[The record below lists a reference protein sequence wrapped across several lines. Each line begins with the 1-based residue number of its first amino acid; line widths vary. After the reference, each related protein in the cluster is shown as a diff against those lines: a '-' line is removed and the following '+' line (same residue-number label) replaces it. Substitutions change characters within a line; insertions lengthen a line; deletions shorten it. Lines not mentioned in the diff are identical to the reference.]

1 MVNQEISALFE
12 SVADALEFKGENRFR
27 VNAYRRGARAVA
39 DLAEDV
45 TELVAGKR
53 LTEVPGIGKGLA
65 GDIDEYL
72 ASGRMT
78 AYEKAM
84 EGVPKTLMD
93 LRAIGGLGPKRLA
106 LIHGK
111 LGVTDLA
118 SLERALDDGTVA
130 ALPGLGDKLAG
141 NLREGVALYLRNRER
156 MSIAEA
162 LSLSRRV
169 RDALGKQADVEKA
182 VFAGSLRRCRETCGD
197 LDLLVPAKDGPAIV
211 RAFTALPGVERVLAA
226 GDTKGSVL
234 FESGRQVDLRVVA
247 PDSFGAALCYFTGSK
262 EHNVRLRELAKKRGL
277 KVNEYGVFRGEKRLA
292 ARTEEEVYAALD
304 LAWIPP
310 EMRED
315 RGEIDAAREGRLP
328 EVVEMKDVRA
338 DLHVHTTWSDGKAS
352 VLEMVKAAAARGLKA
367 VAVTDHS
374 AAATYAHGLT
384 YARWKEQKQEIE
396 AARKAVPGIRVL
408 HGMEVDITADGG
420 IDLPIEAQGKLD
432 WIIASVHSG
441 FRNRVTE
448 RVLAA
453 MENPYVDAVA
463 HPTGRLIG
471 KRVGYEGYDLVAV
484 MDKAAETGTCLEL
497 NAAPER
503 LDLSAENARRAAEK
517 GVTITLNTDSH
528 TVAMFENL
536 EWGVKTAR
544 RAWLT
549 KAQILNT
556 RPPTRIKRKKDR

>member
-1 MVNQEISALFE
+1 MVNQEISTLFE
-12 SVADALEFKGENRFR
+12 AVADALEFKGENRFR
-27 VNAYRRGARAVA
+27 VNAYRRGARAVG

-45 TELVAGKR
+45 TVLVSEKR
-53 LTEVPGIGKGLA
+53 LTDVPGIGKGLA

-72 ASGRMT
+72 SSGRMT
-78 AYEKAM
+78 AYQTAM
-84 EGVPKTLMD
+84 EGVPRTLME

-106 LIHGK
+106 LIHEK

-118 SLERALDDGTVA
+118 SLEQALDDGSVA
-130 ALPGLGDKLAG
+130 ALPGLGAKLAE

-162 LSLSRRV
+162 LSLARQV
-169 RDALGKQADVEKA
+169 REALGKQADVEKA

-262 EHNVRLRELAKKRGL
+262 EHNVRLREIAKKRGL

-292 ARTEEEVYAALD
+292 AKTEEEIYAALD

-315 RGEIDAAREGRLP
+315 RGEIEAAGEGRLP

-352 VLEMVKAAAARGLKA
+352 VLDMVKAAAARGLKT
-367 VAVTDHS
+367 VAITDHS

-384 YARWKEQKQEIE
+384 YARWKEQKREIE
-396 AARKAVPGIRVL
+396 AAREAVPGIRVL

-448 RVLAA
+448 RVLTA

-471 KRVGYEGYDLVAV
+471 KRVGYEGYDLAAV
-484 MDKAAETGTCLEL
+484 IDKAAETGTCLEL

-503 LDLSAENARRAAEK
+503 LDLSAENARLAAEK

-549 KAQILNT
+549 KDRILNT